1 MLCLLSK
8 LHTENLK
15 KHISAH
21 HVRQLHQPEQV
32 LQDPHAQRTRT
43 RARIVKSHIKINTG
57 SSPRHQ
63 LEKVCLTP

>member
-32 LQDPHAQRTRT
+32 LQDPHAQRTRA
-43 RARIVKSHIKINTG
+43 RARIVT
-57 SSPRHQ
+57 
-63 LEKVCLTP
+63 